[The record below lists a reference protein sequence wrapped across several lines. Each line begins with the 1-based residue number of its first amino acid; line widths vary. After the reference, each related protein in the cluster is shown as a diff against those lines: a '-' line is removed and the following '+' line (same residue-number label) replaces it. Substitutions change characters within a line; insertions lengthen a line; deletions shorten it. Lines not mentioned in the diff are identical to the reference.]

1 MVNQEIRGKIHREH
15 PLQELL
21 KFAAIAILIV
31 IPIRLFIAQPF
42 IVNGSSM
49 VPTFTDGD
57 YLIIDEIS
65 YRFNDPGRGEVIVFR
80 FPNDPSKFFIKRIIG
95 LPGETVEIRGGNVFI
110 TNTEFPNGEQLY
122 EPYVFHPSENQIK
135 VKLGDNE
142 YFVMGD
148 NRAQSSDSR
157 VWGPLPRHFLVGQ
170 AFLRLLPLMSLGYLP
185 GDINP

>member
-1 MVNQEIRGKIHREH
+1 MDNFPAKKRPHNEH
-15 PLQELL
+15 PIQELL

-49 VPTFTDGD
+49 VPTFADGD
-57 YLIIDEIS
+57 YLIVDEIS
-65 YRFNDPGRGEVIVFR
+65 YRFKSPERGDVIIFR

-95 LPGETVEIRGGNVFI
+95 LPNEIVELEGRRVFI
-110 TNTEFPNGEQLY
+110 TNNSSREELY
-122 EPYVFHPSENQIK
+122 EPYVVHPSENNLKI
-135 VKLGDNE
+135 KLGDNE

-157 VWGPLPRHFLVGQ
+157 VWGPMPKNFLVGQ
-170 AFLRLLPLMSLGYLP
+170 AFLRLLPIKEIGYLP
-185 GDINP
+185 GDIRP